1 MAVIFAVIPRFEVV
15 LQLLQVDFS
24 PLSGDLRVVSGWDLY
39 CSPLSNINPFRF
51 EKILVLHRSRLI
63 RVEPHNQDNKT
74 KDLTSGSPLP
84 EIKERSKYLLI
95 VDHAQMEC
103 WNHR

>member
-24 PLSGDLRVVSGWDLY
+24 PLSSDLRVVSGWDLY

-51 EKILVLHRSRLI
+51 EKNTSTTQIKINSCRTTQPRQQNKRSDQWITIAR
-63 RVEPHNQDNKT
+63 NKR
-74 KDLTSGSPLP
+74 K
-84 EIKERSKYLLI
+84 I
-95 VDHAQMEC
+95 
-103 WNHR
+103 